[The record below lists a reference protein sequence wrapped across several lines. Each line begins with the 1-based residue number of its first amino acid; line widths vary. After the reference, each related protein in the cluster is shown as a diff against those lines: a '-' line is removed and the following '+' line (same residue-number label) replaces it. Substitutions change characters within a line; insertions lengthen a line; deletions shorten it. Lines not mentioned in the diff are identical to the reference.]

1 MREQFS
7 TVNKGDKRYS
17 KAGQTQAPQFFFF
30 IIIPFPY
37 QYLEVS
43 CKEGHLDVR
52 KVKSGDQ

>member
-1 MREQFS
+1 MREKFS
-7 TVNKGDKRYS
+7 IVNKGDKRYS
-17 KAGQTQAPQFFFF
+17 KAGQKQAPQFFFF
-30 IIIPFPY
+30 PFPY